1 MISVIIPVYKNKS
14 LFIKNLEKNLNFLKD
29 CQIIIVNDNP
39 QEKLKK
45 EIEDLIKKK
54 KQIDNLVI
62 VENKKNLG
70 FGQSVNI
77 GAKKAKDKYLM
88 LLNSDV
94 ILQDKTFLK
103 AIDYFKRDK
112 NLFAVSF
119 AQIEKNSEI
128 VGKNRI
134 FWKKGF
140 FNHQKDNN
148 LFFGETGWAEGGS
161 CIIDSKKFDVL
172 GGFDPIFSPF
182 YWEDIDLSYQAK
194 KYGFKVIF
202 DPKIKVVHHHQT
214 TIGKYF
220 KKTEIEKIAFCH
232 QFLFT
237 WKNIGNWRKLLEHL
251 FFLPYYFIFFAF
263 KGKASFF
270 LGFIQALRKYLSN
283 K

>member
-14 LFIKNLEKNLNFLKD
+14 LFIKNLEKNIHFLDD

-54 KQIDNLVI
+54 KQIINLSI
-62 VENKKNLG
+62 IENKKNLG
-70 FGQSVNI
+70 FGQSINI
-77 GAKKAKDKYLM
+77 GAKRAKGKYLM

-94 ILQDKTFLK
+94 ILLNKAFLN
-103 AIDYFKRDK
+103 AIDYFKQDK

-119 AQIEKNSEI
+119 AQIEKNGKI

-134 FWKKGF
+134 FWEKGF
-140 FNHQKDNN
+140 YQHQNDDN
-148 LFFGETGWAEGGS
+148 LLFGETGWAEGGS
-161 CIIDSKKFDVL
+161 CIIDLQKFNRL
-172 GGFDPIFSPF
+172 GGFNPIFSPF

-194 KYGFKVIF
+194 KHGFKIIF
-202 DPKIKVVHHHQT
+202 DPKIKVIHHHQA

-220 KKTEIEKIAFCH
+220 KKSEIEKVAFCH

-237 WKNIGNWRKLLEHL
+237 WKNIGNLKKLAEHL

-263 KGKASFF
+263 KGKTSFF
-270 LGFIQALRKYLSN
+270 LGFIQALKKYLLN

>member
-14 LFIKNLEKNLNFLKD
+14 LFIKNLEKNIHFLDD

-54 KQIDNLVI
+54 KQIIDLSI
-62 VENKKNLG
+62 IENKKNLG
-70 FGQSVNI
+70 FGQSINI
-77 GAKKAKDKYLM
+77 GAKRAKGKYLM

-94 ILQDKTFLK
+94 ILLNKAFLNV
-103 AIDYFKRDK
+103 IDYFKQDK

-119 AQIEKNSEI
+119 AQIEKNGKI

-134 FWKKGF
+134 FWEKGF
-140 FNHQKDNN
+140 YQHQKDDN
-148 LFFGETGWAEGGS
+148 LLFGETGWAEGGS
-161 CIIDSKKFDVL
+161 CIIDLQKFNRL
-172 GGFDPIFSPF
+172 GGFNPIFSPF
-182 YWEDIDLSYQAK
+182 YWEDIDLSNQAK
-194 KYGFKVIF
+194 KHGFKVIF
-202 DPKIKVVHHHQT
+202 YPKIKVVHHHQT

-220 KKTEIEKIAFCH
+220 KKSEIEKVAFCH

-237 WKNIGNWRKLLEHL
+237 WKNIGNLKKLAEHL
-251 FFLPYYFIFFAF
+251 FFLPYYFIFFTI
-263 KGKASFF
+263 KGKTSFF
-270 LGFIQALRKYLSN
+270 LGFIQALKKYLLN